1 MEYDKSKYLG
11 KRIILNEGSLA
22 EIENVDDLGFT
33 IRIIAGG
40 PSSSLKAD
48 ERYFYSH
55 TQLNFRFAEQGGKI
69 V

>member
-11 KRIILNEGSLA
+11 KTIILSEGSWA
-22 EIENVDDLGFT
+22 EIENVDDLGFI

-40 PSSSLKAD
+40 PYNGSLNTD

-55 TQLNFRFAEQGGKI
+55 TQLNFRFAEQGGK
-69 V
+69 